1 MNFFLALNYS
11 VHCSNKV
18 HYCNT
23 NFLPSALLLQHS
35 VLCSDAKDIFNFLAP
50 PLLLLLLLATFS
62 TLKRR
67 ERERQRQRQRQLRHG
82 KRFRLWC
89 VHREVRSTT
98 KPIRPWASFE
108 WTHLCRQRLVSPN
121 IHSLSL
127 LLVFSYTIYHSSLSS
142 KNSKFSYLFSF
153 AFNYWVFSNFFILK
167 CVGAWKIMH
176 SKIQSEIVF
185 MNLNYWV

>member
-1 MNFFLALNYS
+1 MQHS
-11 VHCSNKV
+11 
-18 HYCNT
+18 

-62 TLKRR
+62 NLKRQ
-67 ERERQRQRQRQLRHG
+67 ERQRQLRHG

-89 VHREVRSTT
+89 VHGEVRSTT

-153 AFNYWVFSNFFILK
+153 AFNYWAFSNFLFWSVLVREK
-167 CVGAWKIMH
+167 SCTVKFR
-176 SKIQSEIVF
+176 VR
-185 MNLNYWV
+185 